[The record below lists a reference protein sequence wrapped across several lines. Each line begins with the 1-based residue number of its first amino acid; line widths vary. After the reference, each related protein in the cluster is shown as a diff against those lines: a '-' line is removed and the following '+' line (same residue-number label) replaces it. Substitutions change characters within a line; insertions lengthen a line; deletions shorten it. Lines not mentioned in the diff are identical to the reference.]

1 IGYLFQTEWLKDSLS
16 FKKVFDLIK
25 DGLSITAAFLA
36 PAAALVLFSDWRNQH
51 VSVNNEKVSK
61 EILNVLDDFFDF
73 YTLSFVYILDNDEFF
88 KKQDLFYQK
97 LNSLAAK
104 KAEINAKDAVS
115 EDFLFKVQEI
125 QKLLPFFWLHFS
137 EEVRAYKEFQ
147 EFKEIETA
155 LAKSVSERSSK
166 KHFEAQDKKIVVFN
180 EIVKKRNKLS
190 ILYV

>member
-1 IGYLFQTEWLKDSLS
+1 MAEKKLEQKIKDLVFWTFVFLILYLIIGYLFQTEWLKDSLS

-97 LNSLAAK
+97 LNSL
-104 KAEINAKDAVS
+104 
-115 EDFLFKVQEI
+115 
-125 QKLLPFFWLHFS
+125 
-137 EEVRAYKEFQ
+137 
-147 EFKEIETA
+147 
-155 LAKSVSERSSK
+155 
-166 KHFEAQDKKIVVFN
+166 
-180 EIVKKRNKLS
+180 
-190 ILYV
+190 